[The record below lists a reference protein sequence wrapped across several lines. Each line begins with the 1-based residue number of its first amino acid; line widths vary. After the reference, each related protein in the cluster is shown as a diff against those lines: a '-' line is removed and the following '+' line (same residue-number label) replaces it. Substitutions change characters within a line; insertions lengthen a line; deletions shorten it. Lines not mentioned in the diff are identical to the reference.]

1 MRQEN
6 VNTVRIST
14 SILVILTLVTS
25 TIFKSSN
32 DNFLMYKVDVDK
44 SQKGLSKLSNSYN
57 TCFIDIVIVIVIVG

>member
-6 VNTVRIST
+6 VNVKIST

-44 SQKGLSKLSNSYN
+44 GQKGLSKLSNSYN
-57 TCFIDIVIVIVIVG
+57 TCFIVIVKVILVAG

>member
-6 VNTVRIST
+6 VNVRIST

-32 DNFLMYKVDVDK
+32 DHFLMYKVDVDK

>member
-6 VNTVRIST
+6 VNVRIST

-57 TCFIDIVIVIVIVG
+57 TCFIDIVIVIAVTG

>member
-6 VNTVRIST
+6 VNVRIST